1 MKIRVR
7 FAPSPTGPLHIG
19 GLRTALFNYLIA
31 KKSGGKFI
39 LRIEDT
45 DSKRT
50 VDGAEKHIIDSLEW
64 LGLDFDEGPIRQ
76 SNRSKLYKKQVD
88 KLLKQGNAYYAFDSQ
103 EDLDGAREAGGKD
116 FKYNVKT
123 RMGLNNSFTVSEQE
137 IKKRVKVIN
146 DPAAIRNVSEKL
158 FSTKYQ
164 KFMPD
169 TIFSQNIDE
178 IRKFFKKHKKVIVKP
193 INSYSGNN
201 IHLFTKFNLKFF
213 QKFIK
218 KHNHIMCQK
227 YLPKIKEGDKRVFL
241 INGKVRGAISRIP
254 KKGSF
259 LSNLSKGAK
268 PINVKLT
275 NKEMKISKLISKD
288 LKKDKIF
295 FAGIDFIDEQL
306 NGDINVTSPTGLKT
320 FYDLSKIN
328 LASTFWKE
336 LKA

>member
-1 MKIRVR
+1 MTNKI
-7 FAPSPTGPLHIG
+7 
-19 GLRTALFNYLIA
+19 IA
-31 KKSGGKFI
+31 IQGN
-39 LRIEDT
+39 
-45 DSKRT
+45 
-50 VDGAEKHIIDSLEW
+50 H
-64 LGLDFDEGPIRQ
+64 P
-76 SNRSKLYKKQVD
+76 SKLNPLTDTSIFLAHEIQKKNYKIFYYDPKDLSIINFKVFAEGFFIKFDYKKKRFFEILKKQKLELIKCKYLLVRQDPPFNFEYICSTLILD
-88 KLLKQGNAYYAFDSQ
+88 K
-103 EDLDGAREAGGKD
+103 
-116 FKYNVKT
+116 
-123 RMGLNNSFTVSEQE
+123 

-169 TIFSQNIDE
+169 TIFSQNIDQ

-218 KHNHIMCQK
+218 KHDHIMCQK
-227 YLPKIKEGDKRVFL
+227 YLSKIKEGDKRVFL
-241 INGKVRGAISRIP
+241 INGKVCGAISRIP

-268 PINVKLT
+268 PINIKLT
-275 NKEMKISKLISKD
+275 NKEIKISKLISKD
-288 LKKDKIF
+288 LKKYKIF
-295 FAGIDFIDEQL
+295 LAGIDFIDEQL

>member
-1 MKIRVR
+1 MTNKII
-7 FAPSPTGPLHIG
+7 AIQGNHPSKLNPLTDTSIFLAHEIQKK
-19 GLRTALFNYLIA
+19 NYKIFYYDPKDLSIINFKVIA
-31 KKSGGKFI
+31 KGFFVKFDYRKKRFFKI
-39 LRIEDT
+39 L
-45 DSKRT
+45 K
-50 VDGAEKHIIDSLEW
+50 KQKLE
-64 LGLDFDEGPIRQ
+64 LIKCKYLLIRQ
-76 SNRSKLYKKQVD
+76 DPPFNLEYICSTLILD
-88 KLLKQGNAYYAFDSQ
+88 K
-103 EDLDGAREAGGKD
+103 
-116 FKYNVKT
+116 
-123 RMGLNNSFTVSEQE
+123 

-146 DPAAIRNVSEKL
+146 DPTAIRNVSEKL

-201 IHLFTKFNLKFF
+201 IYLLTKFNLKFF

-218 KHNHIMCQK
+218 KHDHIMCQK

-241 INGKVRGAISRIP
+241 INGKVCGAISRIP

-275 NKEMKISKLISKD
+275 KKEMKISKLISKD